1 MILCDDNGEIY
12 DDLQI
17 YRLQNILTK
26 GVKTMRASLLGLI
39 FFLMSFAGYSAEP
52 DRYVLTNPS
61 FETEAVKGNPTG
73 WESKSSYYSLSFA
86 ESRTGNA
93 SLCWKDT
100 GRDYEF
106 CSQKTNLRPGD
117 VVEFSVWAKTKDL
130 KKGHAQ
136 ICMEWKNQQ
145 GQNEGAYTVSS
156 VTGTTKDWTK
166 IGGVAVIPP
175 HAHDIFLRCF
185 ASDGA
190 TGTVWFDDAELRHAE
205 FDFFSGMTTDHYR
218 HLVTAEP
225 IIVKVGVSASTEGL
239 EIQKLDARLSLRKY
253 TEKKSEQS
261 SLITEKNR
269 QIAEDSSEI
278 VLKDLVPEKRG
289 KDWLQFRVNA
299 QALTPGKYRAICRAQ
314 NPSNGKWE
322 QIALTITRLEKMPSF
337 RSYIDKNLRLVLNG
351 QPFFP
356 LGIYII
362 TPEEKD
368 IDQISAAGFNCLLP
382 YAAIDVKTLDYI
394 HSKDLKV
401 VYSLQNKIPGPK
413 HPEKKPAFDKAIN
426 ELKQHPAIMAWYIND
441 EIPLSRLP
449 ELIDRRQLFETAD
462 PSRPTLTVLCQSN
475 EIRYYLPSLDVVG
488 TDPYPIPK
496 KPAFVAADWTA
507 RTVDGAMNCHAVWQV
522 PQLFNWAAHRNDP
535 KIKKEY
541 RAPNYQ
547 EIRGMSWLCI
557 ANGANGLL
565 YYSWHSLKHMD
576 KTIADGGQALVREPF
591 EDRWKDV
598 TRMTQEIASWIPVL
612 LKPQSSL
619 KIEPNAQNDPQI
631 LWRSFGDKDEN
642 WLLIANGSP
651 KMQKAEFTLP
661 EGVKARESDLAPASF
676 EQKGRTVTV
685 TLSGLQPCFVHLQ

>member
-1 MILCDDNGEIY
+1 
-12 DDLQI
+12 
-17 YRLQNILTK
+17 
-26 GVKTMRASLLGLI
+26 MRTSLPGLI
-39 FFLMSFAGYSAEP
+39 FFLMSFAVYGADSE
-52 DRYVLTNPS
+52 RYVLSNPS
-61 FETEAVKGNPTG
+61 FETEVAAGNPTG
-73 WESKSSYYSLSFA
+73 WEANSSYYSLSFA

-93 SLCWKDT
+93 SLCWKDS
-100 GRDYEF
+100 GRDYVF
-106 CSQKTNLRPGD
+106 CSQKTKLKPGD
-117 VVEFSVWAKTKDL
+117 VVEFSVWVKTKDL
-130 KKGHAQ
+130 KKGYAQ
-136 ICMEWKNQQ
+136 ICMEWKNSQ

-156 VTGTTKDWTK
+156 VTGTVKDWTK

-175 HAHDIFLRCF
+175 DAHDIYLRCF
-185 ASDGA
+185 ATDGA
-190 TGTVWFDDAELRHAE
+190 TGTAWFDDAELHRAE

-225 IIVKVGVSASTEGL
+225 IVVKVGVSSSDERL
-239 EIQKLDARLSLRKY
+239 DIQKLDARLFLRKCSAQD
-253 TEKKSEQS
+253 TEDK
-261 SLITEKNR
+261 LRTIEKDR
-269 QIAEDSSEI
+269 QTANDQLEF
-278 VLKDLVPEKRG
+278 VLKDLTPEKRG
-289 KDWLQFRVNA
+289 KDWLQFRINA
-299 QALTPGKYRAICRAQ
+299 QDLAPGKYRVVCRAQ
-314 NPSNGKWE
+314 NPSSGKRE
-322 QIALTITRLEKMPSF
+322 QIALTITRLEKMPVF
-337 RSYIDKNLRLVLNG
+337 RSYIDKNLKLILNG

-362 TPEEKD
+362 TPAEKD
-368 IDQISAAGFNCLLP
+368 IDQISNAGFNCLLP
-382 YAAIDVKTLDYI
+382 YAAVNVKTLDYI

-401 VYSLQNKIPGPK
+401 VYCLQNKIPGPK

-449 ELIDRRQLFETAD
+449 ELIDRRQLFEAAD

-496 KPAFVAADWTA
+496 KPAFVAADWTG
-507 RTVDGAMNCHAVWQV
+507 RTVEGAMNCHAVWQV
-522 PQLFNWAAHRNDP
+522 PQLFNWAAHRNDK

-598 TRMTQEIASWIPVL
+598 TRMTREIADWIPVL

-619 KIEPNAQNDPQI
+619 KIEPNVQNDPKI
-631 LWRSFGDKDEN
+631 LSRSFGSNGKN
-642 WLLIANGSP
+642 WLLIVNGS
-651 KMQKAEFTLP
+651 METQKAEFTLP
-661 EGVKARESDLAPASF
+661 EGVKTRISSMAPVAL
-676 EQKGRTVTV
+676 EQKDRTVSI
-685 TLSGLQPCFVHLQ
+685 TLSELQPCFIELL